1 MPMGGKIAE
10 TERKGTD
17 EMIKTKITEMLGI
30 EYPIIGG
37 TMMWISYGEFVAAIS
52 EAGGCGV
59 MASAIFKSK
68 EEFRDE
74 IQKTKSLT
82 KKPFAVNLN
91 MFPAMRPID
100 NKIYIEVLLDEG
112 VKIIET
118 SGHKA
123 PDDLYPPLKEAGC
136 TLIHKCVGA
145 KYAQKAVSVGADI
158 VTVVGYEN
166 GGAVGNLGI
175 GTFALVPNVVDAVE
189 VPVIGGGGVADGR
202 GIAAMLALGAQGVI
216 MGTRLLLTDEC
227 PIHRNVK
234 EALAGAKE
242 TETLVVMKCVNSA
255 HRVWANEAGKK
266 AFAMD
271 ERNASLQ
278 ELLEVVGGDKARIL
292 FNEGKLDA
300 GMIATGQC
308 IGICRE
314 ILPLKVLFKKI
325 MDDAEQVLAT
335 VGR

>member
-1 MPMGGKIAE
+1 
-10 TERKGTD
+10 
-17 EMIKTKITEMLGI
+17 MIKTKVTEMLGI

-37 TMMWISYGEFVAAIS
+37 TMMWISYGEFVAAMS

-59 MASAIFKSK
+59 LASAIFKSK

-100 NKIYIEVLLDEG
+100 NSVYIEVLLEEG

-123 PDDLYPPLKEAGC
+123 PEGLYPPLKEAGC
-136 TLIHKCVGA
+136 VLIHKCVGPR
-145 KYAQKAVSVGADI
+145 YAQKAVAVGADI

-175 GTFALVPNVVDAVE
+175 GTFSLVPNVVDAVD

-227 PIHRNVK
+227 PIHMNVK
-234 EALAGAKE
+234 EALINAKE
-242 TETLVVMKCVNSA
+242 TDTLVVMKCVNSA

-266 AFAMD
+266 AFELDA
-271 ERNASLQ
+271 RNATLQ
-278 ELLEVVGGDKARIL
+278 ELIEVVGGDKARIL
-292 FNEGKLDA
+292 FHEGKLDA
-300 GMIATGQC
+300 GIIATGQC
-308 IGICRE
+308 IGICHE
-314 ILPLKVLFKKI
+314 ILPMKTLFNNIMTQAEDIIGKI
-325 MDDAEQVLAT
+325 
-335 VGR
+335 GK

>member
-1 MPMGGKIAE
+1 
-10 TERKGTD
+10 
-17 EMIKTKITEMLGI
+17 MIKTKITELLGI

-37 TMMWISYGEFVAAIS
+37 TMMWISYAEFVAAIS

-59 MASAIFKSK
+59 LASAIFQSK

-74 IQKTKSLT
+74 IRKTKSLT

-100 NKIYIEVLLDEG
+100 NKLYIEALLDEG

-123 PDDLYPPLKEAGC
+123 PEDLYPPLKEAGC
-136 TLIHKCVGA
+136 TLIHKCVGVR
-145 KYAQKAVSVGADI
+145 YAQKAVSAGADV

-166 GGAVGNLGI
+166 GGAVGNLGL
-175 GTFALVPNVVDAVE
+175 GTFVLVPTAVAAVK
-189 VPVIGGGGVADGR
+189 VPVIGGGGIADGR
-202 GIAAMLALGAQGVI
+202 GIAAMLALGAEGVI

-227 PIHRNVK
+227 PIHINVK
-234 EALAGAKE
+234 EALVKASE
-242 TETLVVMKCVNSA
+242 LDTLVVMKCVNSA

-266 AFAMD
+266 AFKLD
-271 ERNASLQ
+271 EQNAPLE
-278 ELLEVVGGDKARIL
+278 ELLKVVGGDKARIL
-292 FNEGKLDA
+292 FREGRLDA

-314 ILPLKVLFKKI
+314 ILPVAELFKRI
-325 MDDAEQVLAT
+325 MSQAEQVLAT
-335 VGR
+335 AGK

>member
-1 MPMGGKIAE
+1 
-10 TERKGTD
+10 
-17 EMIKTKITEMLGI
+17 MIKTRITEMLGI

-37 TMMWISYGEFVAAIS
+37 TMMWISYGGFVAAIS

-59 MASAIFKSK
+59 LASAISQSK

-74 IQKTKSLT
+74 IQKVKSLT

-100 NKIYIEVLLDEG
+100 NKLYIEVLLEEG

-123 PDDLYPPLKEAGC
+123 PEDLYPPLKEAGC

-145 KYAQKAVSVGADI
+145 RYAKKAVSVGADI

-166 GGAVGNLGI
+166 GGAVGNIGL
-175 GTFALVPNVVDAVE
+175 GTFVLVPSVVDAVP

-202 GIAAMLALGAQGVI
+202 GIAAMLALGAEGVI

-227 PIHRNVK
+227 PIHDSLK
-234 EALAGAKE
+234 AALAKAQE
-242 TETLVVMKCVNSA
+242 TDTLVIMKSVNSA

-266 AFAMD
+266 AFALD
-271 ERNASLQ
+271 EKKAPLD
-278 ELLEVVGGDKARIL
+278 ELLKVVGGDKARIL
-292 FNEGKLDA
+292 FAQGQLDA
-300 GMIATGQC
+300 GIIATGQC
-308 IGICRE
+308 IGLCSE
-314 ILPLKVLFKKI
+314 ILPLKELFKRI
-325 MDDAEQVLAT
+325 MAQAEQVLGDA
-335 VGR
+335 GKA